1 MCLST
6 ISVIIR
12 PTELTDFTWVSCMV
26 VFRWRIWFNNTW
38 LYYWESSHA
47 YCFQFWPSF
56 CSDFV
61 SFVDQTGKEQLCS
74 VTGCSSGR
82 TLEVTMSSRL
92 LEEWW
97 TDIMK
102 RSTVSL
108 LFSYMGRK
116 GKHAF
121 CSFKVCRAEL
131 GKCILYFH
139 ILSLNI
145 PVSVLS
151 FKYDLLFSC
160 LLKHFDSL
168 FYYNERIVYYVFQ
181 IKRGQLLFLLVT
193 NECIYKI

>member
-38 LYYWESSHA
+38 LYYWEWSHA

-108 LFSYMGRK
+108 
-116 GKHAF
+116 
-121 CSFKVCRAEL
+121 
-131 GKCILYFH
+131 
-139 ILSLNI
+139 
-145 PVSVLS
+145 
-151 FKYDLLFSC
+151 
-160 LLKHFDSL
+160 HFDSL
-168 FYYNERIVYYVFQ
+168 FYYNERIVYYVCQ
-181 IKRGQLLFLLVT
+181 IKRGKLLFLLVT